1 MSLLSEFFRNP
12 LFFFFFTFSGFLPK
26 PPKHSFQTPFF
37 CTDWFFSSFANK
49 QKNSFLG
56 QKKTWFDFWLSC
68 QSFLMVKKKQSL
80 AIWRML
86 RIVQLKFSAVM
97 SFSRSITPKHQ
108 HIGFKEALIFSYK
121 MTADV
126 KLGMVNYGSHCR
138 RGIQEAVSVDFR

>member
-1 MSLLSEFFRNP
+1 
-12 LFFFFFTFSGFLPK
+12 
-26 PPKHSFQTPFF
+26 
-37 CTDWFFSSFANK
+37 
-49 QKNSFLG
+49 
-56 QKKTWFDFWLSC
+56 
-68 QSFLMVKKKQSL
+68 
-80 AIWRML
+80 ML